1 MMNNHLKFTLIS
13 LFLIIGGGISVFA
26 QQKVS
31 GTVNDSKG
39 QPVIGAA
46 IVVEGTQNGTVSDI
60 DGAWTLSVP
69 ENSTIVASCIGY
81 ADAKI
86 TVAAGQTTVD
96 FILQEDAL
104 YLDDVVVIG
113 YQTVKRR
120 DLTGSVASVTGNDIA
135 KVPVATVAQ
144 ALQGKLSGVNVMAQ
158 DGRPGAST
166 TIRVRGGGS
175 ISQSN
180 DPLFIVDGV
189 QVSNIDDIP
198 ADNIQSI
205 DVLKDAASTA
215 IYGARGANGVI
226 LVTTK
231 GGQEGGAK
239 VRYGMYY
246 QYKMNPETLA
256 VLDAQDYVFWNWAY
270 ATAYGASYG
279 ENVAKYFGLGS
290 ANGNNFSKYSGPSH
304 NYINDV
310 MKPSSSWN
318 HDISISGGT
327 KDTKYFASF
336 NYLDD
341 DGIRIK
347 SGYKRVGANIKLSQK
362 IAKNLIF
369 DVDLRYTQTATN
381 GTKFDNATSAY
392 SYRPID
398 KPLGDGNPTH
408 FGNGSSSVEEMYN
421 PVDVL
426 NNFENFN
433 ERYRFRGNMG
443 LTWNAIKG
451 LTLKTELGLNRNWS
465 QTKYWDN
472 GHPSGKGYKQ
482 AKLTKGDGQG
492 MRWTTT
498 ASYTL
503 PLEATDHSLTLLVG
517 NEVLTSESTSTVI
530 TGNYYPEAFTMD
542 QAFGMIS
549 MTGTNTSGAKED
561 TFTNSIGVPSHTLS
575 WFGRVNYGYKGR
587 YLLSASLRADG
598 SSNFGPSNHWGYFPA
613 VSAAWRI
620 SDEDFMS
627 GTKSWLDD
635 LKFRLS
641 YGTSG
646 SDNISPSLWKE
657 TWKTSIVTIDGE
669 KYTSYVPGDMLSNP
683 DLKWETTISRNAG
696 FDFSFL
702 NNRIRGSIDAYWNT
716 TKDILM
722 KIPTDPSSGYT
733 YQFQNVG
740 RTSNKGIE
748 VSLSGEIISTKDFSL
763 SANLTY
769 AYNRNMIE
777 ELPEGINADSHT
789 NWGSTMRKP
798 QYDYIIRQG
807 MPLGLVS
814 GYVSEGFYTL
824 DDFDYINGKYVL
836 KAGIPDYKGSVVNYP
851 EGIKALVPDG
861 QTAFPGAAKF
871 KDVNENSYIDDD
883 DVAIIGEMIPAHTGG
898 FNINGAYKG
907 FDFSLGFTYAIGG
920 KVYNANAMHS
930 MMGNKDNQLGEN
942 RLAYV
947 KDCWQAYN
955 VNSAGDLYLVTDPSE
970 LAALNKNAKYA
981 LPYSEYGICSS
992 DFIEDGSYLRLHTLT
1007 VGYTLPEK
1015 WLQKVKISSARVYAT
1030 VGNLFCL
1037 DSYSGLDPDVNTNL
1051 NAGGDGFPTPYYDF
1065 NSYPKARS
1073 FTFGLNITF

>member
-1 MMNNHLKFTLIS
+1 MMKNHLKLAIVS
-13 LFLIIGGGISVFA
+13 LLLFMGTAMAFA

-31 GTVNDSKG
+31 GTVKDANG
-39 QPVIGAA
+39 VPVIGAS
-46 IVVEGTQNGTVSDI
+46 VLVEGTTNGTVTGM
-60 DGAWTLSVP
+60 DGDWSLSVP
-69 ENSTIVASCIGY
+69 VNSTLVASCIGY
-81 ADAKI
+81 ADATAVVTAETSEI
-86 TVAAGQTTVD
+86 NFV
-96 FILQEDAL
+96 LEEDAL

-113 YQTVKRR
+113 YQVVKRR
-120 DLTGSVASVTGNDIA
+120 DLTGSVASVTGNDLA

-158 DGRPGAST
+158 DGRPGGST

-231 GGQEGGAK
+231 GGSEGGAK

-246 QYKMNPETLA
+246 QYKANPKTLD
-256 VLDAQDYVFWNWAY
+256 VLDQSDYVFWNWAY

-290 ANGNNFSKYSGPSH
+290 ANGNNFSKYTGASH
-304 NYINDV
+304 NYINDL
-310 MKPSSSWN
+310 MKPANTWN

-327 KDTKYFASF
+327 KDTKYFASL

-347 SGYKRVGANIKLSQK
+347 SGHKRVGANVKLNQK
-362 IAKNLIF
+362 ISKNLTF
-369 DVDLRYTQTATN
+369 DLDLRYTQTTTN
-381 GTKFDNATSAY
+381 GTRFDNATSAY
-392 SYRPID
+392 SYRPVD

-408 FGNGSSSVEEMYN
+408 FGNGSSSVEDMYN
-421 PVDVL
+421 PVEVL
-426 NNFENFN
+426 NNFENFS
-433 ERYRFRGNMG
+433 ERNRFRGNMG
-443 LTWNAIKG
+443 LTWNALEG
-451 LTLKTELGLNRNWS
+451 LVLKTEMGLNRNWS

-472 GHPSGKGYKQ
+472 GHAAGKGYKQ

-503 PLEATDHSLTLLVG
+503 PLDATDHSLNILLG
-517 NEVLTSESTSTVI
+517 NEVLTSESTSTSI

-561 TFTNSIGVPSHTLS
+561 TFTNTIETPSHTLS
-575 WFGRVNYGYKGR
+575 WFGRANYAYKGR

-613 VSAAWRI
+613 ASAAWRI
-620 SDEDFMS
+620 SDEDFMAD
-627 GTKSWLDD
+627 TKAWLDD
-635 LKFRLS
+635 LKFRVS
-641 YGTSG
+641 YGASG

-657 TWKTSIVTIDGE
+657 TWKTAIVTIDGQ

-702 NNRIRGSIDAYWNT
+702 KSRIRGSLDFYWNT

-748 VSLSGEIISTKDFSL
+748 LSLAGEIVSTKDFSL
-763 SANLTY
+763 SANITY

-777 ELPEGINADSHT
+777 DLPDGINADSHT
-789 NWGSTMRKP
+789 NWGSSMRKP
-798 QYDYIIRQG
+798 QYDYIIREG
-807 MPLGLVS
+807 MPLGIVS

-824 DDFDYINGKYVL
+824 DDFNFENGKYVL
-836 KAGIPDYKGSVVNYP
+836 KAGIPDFKGSVVNYP
-851 EGIKALVPDG
+851 EGMKALVPSG

-871 KDVNENSYIDDD
+871 KDVNKNGYIDDD
-883 DVAIIGEMIPAHTGG
+883 DVDVIGEMIPEHTGG

-920 KVYNANAMHS
+920 QVYNANAMHS

-947 KDCWQAYN
+947 ADCWQAYN
-955 VNSAGDLYLVTDPSE
+955 INSSGDLYLVTDPSE
-970 LAALNKNAKYA
+970 LASLNKNAKYA

-992 DFIEDGSYLRLHTLT
+992 DFIENGSYLRLHTLT
-1007 VGYTLPEK
+1007 IGYTLPEK
-1015 WLQKVKISSARVYAT
+1015 WLQKVKISNARVYAT
-1030 VGNLFCL
+1030 AGNVFCI
-1037 DSYSGLDPDVNTNL
+1037 DAYSGLDPDVNTNL
-1051 NAGGDGFPTPYYDF
+1051 DAGGDGFPTPYYDY

>member
-1 MMNNHLKFTLIS
+1 MKNLKLAIVS
-13 LFLIIGGGISVFA
+13 LLFFVGSAVAFA

-31 GTVNDSKG
+31 GTVKDANG
-39 QPVIGAA
+39 VPVIGATV
-46 IVVEGTQNGTVSDI
+46 VVEGTQNGAVTGI
-60 DGAWTLSVP
+60 DGDWTLTVP
-69 ENSTIVASCIGY
+69 ENATLVASCIGY
-81 ADAKI
+81 ADAQAV
-86 TVAAGQTTVD
+86 VAAGQTTINFV
-96 FILQEDAL
+96 LQEDAL

-113 YQTVKRR
+113 YQAVKRR
-120 DLTGSVASVTGNDIA
+120 DLTGSVSSVTGSDIA

-144 ALQGKLSGVNVMAQ
+144 ALQGKLSGVNVMSQ
-158 DGRPGAST
+158 DGRPGGST

-231 GGQEGGAK
+231 GGTEGSAK

-246 QYKMNPETLA
+246 QYKMNPETLE
-256 VLDAQDYVFWNWAY
+256 VLDQSDYVFWNWAY
-270 ATAYGASYG
+270 ATAYGESYG
-279 ENVAKYFGLGS
+279 ANVAKYFGLGS
-290 ANGNNFSKYSGPSH
+290 ANGNNFSKYNGASH
-304 NYINDV
+304 NYINDL
-310 MKPSSSWN
+310 MKPAHTWS
-318 HDISISGGT
+318 HDVSISGGT
-327 KDTKYFASF
+327 KDTKYFASL

-347 SGYKRVGANIKLSQK
+347 SGFKRVGANVKLSQK
-362 IAKNLIF
+362 INKDITF
-369 DVDLRYTQTATN
+369 DLDLRYTQTQN
-381 GTKFDNATSAY
+381 IGTRFDNATSAY
-392 SYRPID
+392 SYRPVD
-398 KPLGDGNPTH
+398 NPLGDPNPTY
-408 FGNGSSSVEEMYN
+408 FGQGSSSVEEMYN
-421 PVDVL
+421 PVEILD
-426 NNFENFN
+426 NFENFN

-443 LTWNAIKG
+443 LTWNAFKG
-451 LTLKTELGLNRNWS
+451 MVLKTELGLNRNWS

-472 GHPSGKGYKQ
+472 GHPAGKTYKQ

-492 MRWTTT
+492 LRWTTT

-503 PLEATDHSLTLLVG
+503 PLDATDHSLNILLG
-517 NEVLTSESTSTVI
+517 NEVLTCESTSTVI

-542 QAFGMIS
+542 QAFGMIN
-549 MTGTNTSGAKED
+549 MTGTNSSGAKED
-561 TFTNSIGVPSHTLS
+561 TFTHTIGTPSHTLS
-575 WFGRVNYGYKGR
+575 WFGRANYAYKGR

-598 SSNFGPSNHWGYFPA
+598 SSNFGPSNHWGFFPA
-613 VSAAWRI
+613 ASAAWRI
-620 SDEDFMS
+620 SDEDFMAD
-627 GTKSWLDD
+627 TKSWLDD

-646 SDNISPSLWKE
+646 SDNIDPSLWKE
-657 TWKTSIVTIDGE
+657 TWKTSIVTIDGV

-683 DLKWETTISRNAG
+683 DLRWETTISRNAG
-696 FDFSFL
+696 LDFSFL
-702 NNRIRGSIDAYWNT
+702 KSRVRGSVDLYWNT

-733 YQFQNVG
+733 YQFQNIG
-740 RTSNKGIE
+740 RTSNKGVE
-748 VSLSGEIISTKDFSL
+748 LSIAGEIISTKDFSL

-769 AYNRNMIE
+769 AYNLNMIE
-777 ELPEGINADSHT
+777 DLPDGINADSHT

-798 QYDYIIRQG
+798 QYDYIIREG
-807 MPLGLVS
+807 MPLGIVS
-814 GYVSEGFYTL
+814 GYVSEGFYTI
-824 DDFDYINGKYVL
+824 DDFNYTNGKYVL
-836 KAGIPDYKGSVVNYP
+836 KPGIPDYKGSVVNYP
-851 EGIKALVPDG
+851 EGIKALIPSG

-871 KDVNENSYIDDD
+871 KDVNKNGSIDDD
-883 DVAIIGEMIPAHTGG
+883 DVDVIGEMIPKHTGG
-898 FNINGAYKG
+898 FNINGVYKG
-907 FDFSLGFTYAIGG
+907 FDFSLGFTYALGG

-947 KDCWQAYN
+947 KDCWQAYDID
-955 VNSAGDLYLVTDPSE
+955 SKGDLYLVTDPGE

-992 DFIEDGSYLRLHTLT
+992 EFIENGSYLRLHTLT

-1015 WLQKVKISSARVYAT
+1015 WLQKVKISNARVYAT
-1030 VGNLFCL
+1030 AGNVFCI
-1037 DSYSGLDPDVNTNL
+1037 DAYSGLDPDVNTNL
-1051 NAGGDGFPTPYYDF
+1051 NAGGDGFPTPYYDY

>member
-1 MMNNHLKFTLIS
+1 MKNHLKLAIVS
-13 LFLIIGGGISVFA
+13 LLLFVGGAVAFA

-31 GTVNDSKG
+31 GTVKDANG
-39 QPVIGAA
+39 EPVVGATV
-46 IVVEGTQNGTVSDI
+46 VVEGTQNGTVTGL
-60 DGAWTLSVP
+60 DGDWSLTVPANATL
-69 ENSTIVASCIGY
+69 VASCIGY
-81 ADAKI
+81 ADV
-86 TVAAGQTTVD
+86 TSVVAEGQTVVN
-96 FILQEDAL
+96 FVLQEDAL

-113 YQTVKRR
+113 YQAVKRR
-120 DLTGSVASVTGNDIA
+120 DLTGSVSSVTGSDIA

-158 DGRPGAST
+158 DGRPGGST

-231 GGQEGGAK
+231 GGTEGKAK

-246 QYKMNPETLA
+246 QYKMNPETLD
-256 VLDAQDYVFWNWAY
+256 VLDQSDYVFWNWAY

-290 ANGNNFSKYSGPSH
+290 ANGNNFSKYTGESH
-304 NYINDV
+304 NYIDDL
-310 MKPSSSWN
+310 MRGASSWS
-318 HDISISGGT
+318 HDVSVSGGT
-327 KDTKYFASF
+327 KDTKYFASL

-341 DGIRIK
+341 EGIRIK
-347 SGYKRVGANIKLSQK
+347 SGFKRVGANVKLSQK
-362 IAKNLIF
+362 INKDITF
-369 DVDLRYTQTATN
+369 DLDLRYTQTLN
-381 GTKFDNATSAY
+381 SGTRFDNATSAY
-392 SYRPID
+392 SYRPVD
-398 KPLGDGNPTH
+398 NPLGDGNPTH
-408 FGNGSSSVEEMYN
+408 FGNGSSSVEDMYN
-421 PVDVL
+421 PVEIL
-426 NNFENFN
+426 NNFENFS

-443 LTWNAIKG
+443 LTWNAFKG
-451 LTLKTELGLNRNWS
+451 LVLKTELGLNRNWS
-465 QTKYWDN
+465 KTKTWDN
-472 GHPSGKGYKQ
+472 GHPAGRGYKQ
-482 AKLTKGDGQG
+482 AKLSMGDGQG
-492 MRWTTT
+492 LRWTST

-503 PLEATDHSLTLLVG
+503 PLDATDHSLNILLG
-517 NEVLTSESTSTVI
+517 NEVLSSESTSTAI

-561 TFTNSIGVPSHTLS
+561 TFTHTIGTPSHTLS
-575 WFGRVNYGYKGR
+575 WFGRANYSYKGR

-613 VSAAWRI
+613 ASAAWRI
-620 SDEDFMS
+620 SDESFMAD
-627 GTKSWLDD
+627 TKSWLDD

-646 SDNISPSLWKE
+646 SDNIDPSLWKE
-657 TWKTSIVTIDGE
+657 TWKTSIVTIDGV

-702 NNRIRGSIDAYWNT
+702 KSRIRGSLDLYWNS

-740 RTSNKGIE
+740 RTSNKGVE
-748 VSLSGEIISTKDFSL
+748 LSIAGEIISTRDFSL

-777 ELPEGINADSHT
+777 DLPDGINADSHT

-798 QYDYIIRQG
+798 QYDYIIREG
-807 MPLGLVS
+807 MPLGIVS
-814 GYVSEGFYTL
+814 GYVSEGFYTV
-824 DDFDYINGKYVL
+824 DDFDFVNGKYVL
-836 KAGIPDYKGSVVNYP
+836 KAGIPDFKGSVVNYP
-851 EGIKALVPDG
+851 EGIKALIPSD

-871 KDVNENSYIDDD
+871 KDVNKNGYIDDD
-883 DVAIIGEMIPAHTGG
+883 DVDVIGNMIPEHTGG
-898 FNINGAYKG
+898 FNINGVYKG
-907 FDFSLGFTYAIGG
+907 FDFNLGFTYAIGG
-920 KVYNANAMHS
+920 QVYNANAMHS

-947 KDCWQAYN
+947 KDCWQSYN
-955 VNSAGDLYLVTDPSE
+955 INTSGDLYLVTDPQE

-992 DFIEDGSYLRLHTLT
+992 EFIENGSYLRLHTLT
-1007 VGYTLPEK
+1007 LGYTLPEN
-1015 WLQKVKISSARVYAT
+1015 WLQKVKISNARVYAT
-1030 VGNLFCL
+1030 AGNVFCI
-1037 DSYSGLDPDVNTNL
+1037 DAYSGLDPDVNTNL
-1051 NAGGDGFPTPYYDF
+1051 DAGGDGFPTPYYDY